1 MHHVEDWAE
10 VHRLFDREGR
20 PKAAI
25 ARQLAMS
32 RNTVD
37 RLLGLT
43 EPPRY
48 SRPPRGSQLDPFE
61 GPITA
66 LLVADPTV
74 PATVICERLRAA
86 GYRGGLTIL
95 KDHLARVRPGF
106 LAARAFQRTSY
117 RPGEIGQ
124 VDWWHTGA
132 LVPVGRGRSRPAFGL
147 VATLPHSGAHA
158 ATFSFT
164 MTVGDVRP
172 GLVSCLARLGGVP
185 EALVFD
191 NDASIVASRSGG
203 RARLHDEVAGLLGAL
218 RTKAIVLRPRRPT
231 SKAQVE
237 RTIGYLETS
246 FLPARSF
253 DSLDDLQ
260 DQHDSW
266 ATNVAARR
274 TLRRTGARVG
284 DRWAVERQFLR
295 PLPDPLPDTDLHLE
309 TRVGRDAFV
318 RAAGVDY
325 SVPPAFVGRRVAIR
339 VSPVAIRVSCEGAEI
354 ARHERSFVPADVV
367 QAPAHG
373 RALRLAREARDQL
386 AAGDVEL
393 PEIDLA
399 RYDALVGASS

>member
-1 MHHVEDWAE
+1 MEDWAE
-10 VHRLFDREGR
+10 VHRLFHREGR

-37 RLLGLT
+37 RLLHCS

-48 SRPPRGSQLDPFE
+48 ARPAKGSQLDPFIE
-61 GPITA
+61 RIAA
-66 LLVADPTV
+66 LLAADPTV
-74 PATVICERLRAA
+74 RATVIRERLWAD
-86 GYRGGLTIL
+86 GYRGGITIL
-95 KDHLARVRPGF
+95 KDHLSSVRPGF
-106 LAARAFQRTSY
+106 LAARAFGRTSY

-132 LVPVGRGRSRPAFGL
+132 QVPVGRGRTRQAFGL

-158 ATFSFT
+158 ATFSFS

-172 GLVSCLARLGGVP
+172 GLVGCLTRLGGVP
-185 EALVFD
+185 AGLVFD
-191 NDASIVASRSGG
+191 NDASIVASRAGG

-231 SKAQVE
+231 SKGQVE

-260 DQHDSW
+260 GQHDIW
-266 ATNVAARR
+266 ATDVAARR

-284 DRWAVERQFLR
+284 DRWAVERGFLH

-339 VSPVAIRVSCEGAEI
+339 VSPVAVRITCEGAEI
-354 ARHERSFVPADVV
+354 ARHDRSFVPADVV

-373 RALRLAREARDQL
+373 RAIRLAREAADRL

-399 RYDALVGASS
+399 RYDALAGVAS

>member
-1 MHHVEDWAE
+1 VHQVEDWAE
-10 VHRLFDREGR
+10 VHRLFQREGR

-37 RLLGLT
+37 RLLRLT

-48 SRPPRGSQLDPFE
+48 ERPPKGSLVDPFA
-61 GPITA
+61 GTIAT
-66 LLVADPTV
+66 LLAADPRV
-74 PATVICERLRAA
+74 PATVICERLRAD
-86 GYRGGLTIL
+86 GYRGRITIL
-95 KDHLARVRPGF
+95 KDHLSSVRPGF

-132 LVPVGRGRSRPAFGL
+132 EIPVGRGRTREAFGL
-147 VATLPHSGAHA
+147 VTSLPHSGAHA
-158 ATFSFT
+158 AVFSFGR
-164 MTVGDVRP
+164 TVGDVRP
-172 GLVSCLARLGGVP
+172 GLVGCLARLGGVP

-191 NDASIVASRSGG
+191 NDTSIVASRTGG

-218 RTKAIVLRPRRPT
+218 RTRAVVLRPCRPT
-231 SKAQVE
+231 SKGGVE

-260 DQHDSW
+260 GQHDAW
-266 ATNVAARR
+266 ATDVASRR
-274 TLRRTGARVG
+274 HLRRLGARVA
-284 DRWAVERQFLR
+284 DRWAVERAFLQ
-295 PLPDPLPDTDLHLE
+295 PLPDPVPDTDLHLE

-325 SVPPAFVGRRVAIR
+325 SVPPAFVGRRVSLR
-339 VSPVAIRVSCEGAEI
+339 VSPVAVRVSCEGTEI
-354 ARHERSFVPADVV
+354 ATHARSFVPADVV
-367 QAPAHG
+367 LAPAHG
-373 RALRLAREARDQL
+373 RAIRLAREARDRL

-393 PEIDLA
+393 PEVDLA
-399 RYDALVGASS
+399 RYDALVRAAS